1 MSRLGVN
8 RSGELE
14 VFVRV
19 VEHGGFSA
27 AARAC
32 RMSPS
37 AVSKLVARLEARLG
51 ARLINRSTR
60 RLQLTPEGIGFY
72 ERGARLLADLDD
84 AERSAAAGRIAAGHL
99 RVTVNVPV
107 GLHVLLPLVPAF
119 LASHPDIVLDL
130 SLTDLVVDLLED
142 RSDVAIRSG
151 PLKSS
156 SLIARKLGETRMV
169 IVGAPAYLNRCG
181 TPETPGAL
189 EAHNRIG
196 FGYARAVDGWPLID
210 SGARIVVP
218 SIGTVQVSDG
228 EAMRQ
233 LAVAGVG
240 LARLAE
246 FLVRADIDAG
256 RLVPVLEGCNP
267 GEAEAVHAVYLGQ
280 GGHLPA
286 RVRTLLDFLAERM
299 RIT

>member
-32 RMSPS
+32 GMTPS

-51 ARLINRSTR
+51 ARLLNRSTR
-60 RLQLTPEGIGFY
+60 KLQLTQEGVGFY
-72 ERGARLLADLDD
+72 DRGVQLLADLDD
-84 AERSAAAGRIAAGHL
+84 AERSAARGRVDAGRL
-99 RVTVNVPV
+99 RVTVSVPV

-119 LASHPDIVLDL
+119 VARHPDIVLDV
-130 SLTDLVVDLLED
+130 SLTDLVVDLLDD

-151 PLKSS
+151 AMANSGLV
-156 SLIARKLGETRMV
+156 ARKLGETRMM
-169 IVGAPAYLNRCG
+169 IVGAPSYLARSG
-181 TPETPGAL
+181 TPGTAAEL

-196 FGYARAVDGWPLID
+196 FSYKRAVEGWPLIEN
-210 SGARIVVP
+210 GARTVVP
-218 SIGTVQVSDG
+218 SIGSVQVSDG
-228 EAMRQ
+228 EAMRR

-240 LARLAE
+240 LARLAA

-256 RLVPVLEGCNP
+256 RLVPVLEDCNP
-267 GEAEAVHAVYLGQ
+267 GETEAVHAVFLGQ

-286 RVRTLLDFLAERM
+286 RVRTFLDFLGQRM
-299 RIT
+299 RIR